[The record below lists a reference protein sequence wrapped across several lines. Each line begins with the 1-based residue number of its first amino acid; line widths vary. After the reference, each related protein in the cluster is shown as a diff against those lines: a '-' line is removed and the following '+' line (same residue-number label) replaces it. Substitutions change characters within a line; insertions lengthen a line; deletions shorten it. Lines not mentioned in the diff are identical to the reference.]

1 MIKLGIL
8 SISGVV
14 LAGMLVGLSSCKKPG
29 GGEAASNMGI
39 GPIKEQLKLA
49 AVDDAMAGE
58 GKKLFEDKCSACH
71 KIGERYVGPDLAHVT
86 HRRQPEWIM
95 NMILNPGEMT
105 QKDPQAQELLAQF
118 ATQMTFQNVSQDEA
132 RKILEFFRKNDSGGK

>member
-1 MIKLGIL
+1 
-8 SISGVV
+8 
-14 LAGMLVGLSSCKKPG
+14 
-29 GGEAASNMGI
+29 
-39 GPIKEQLKLA
+39 
-49 AVDDAMAGE
+49 
-58 GKKLFEDKCSACH
+58 
-71 KIGERYVGPDLAHVT
+71 
-86 HRRQPEWIM
+86 M